1 MTARHAV
8 KLNPVTGAVDAAFNT
23 STTGP
28 AGPLR
33 ANGMVQSMVVSPDGS
48 KVYLGGPFTA
58 VNGTTVTGGVVAV
71 SGTTGALL
79 ANFGAVEGCGGI
91 GPWIV
96 HLALSPD
103 GKRLYGGDVCP
114 DRIYQWDAIT
124 MTTQANPTGLIWKSW
139 CNGGMQGALEVNGNF
154 YYGSHGGDEGRG
166 GFCWASPTNK
176 TSVVQSRYA
185 VFDATSGTLLP
196 DSPQFSSPM
205 GVWSFAVIPQ
215 GLLVGGDFAWAV
227 SRRTVRQGLALFNGT
242 P

>member
-1 MTARHAV
+1 
-8 KLNPVTGAVDAAFNT
+8 
-23 STTGP
+23 
-28 AGPLR
+28 
-33 ANGMVQSMVVSPDGS
+33 
-48 KVYLGGPFTA
+48 
-58 VNGTTVTGGVVAV
+58 
-71 SGTTGALL
+71 
-79 ANFGAVEGCGGI
+79 
-91 GPWIV
+91 
-96 HLALSPD
+96 
-103 GKRLYGGDVCP
+103 
-114 DRIYQWDAIT
+114 